1 MQRGHDGVKKLN
13 RLTRI
18 ARCRH
23 GRQPRH
29 QTHPCR
35 LTKCLE
41 CQLNAVRALER
52 IIFAAIPQRNF
63 DQPDN
68 RPHQIGGNANHAG
81 LPSTR
86 GVLVL
91 SFARIQDRLA
101 LLLIHRAVGDAV
113 QDTPGI
119 LIPLFL
125 HGFRDEHCG
134 RLIPHCRHNAL
145 HQLATVSTIDVPSCF
160 RQEI

>member
-41 CQLNAVRALER
+41 CQLSAVRALER

-68 RPHQIGGNANHAG
+68 RG
-81 LPSTR
+81 
-86 GVLVL
+86 
-91 SFARIQDRLA
+91 
-101 LLLIHRAVGDAV
+101 
-113 QDTPGI
+113 
-119 LIPLFL
+119 
-125 HGFRDEHCG
+125 
-134 RLIPHCRHNAL
+134 
-145 HQLATVSTIDVPSCF
+145 VPSA
-160 RQEI
+160 RHRGNPRPAPSPDTQKGTPPKRRPLDDPVTWQWRM

>member
-13 RLTRI
+13 CLTRI
-18 ARCRH
+18 ARFRH

-41 CQLNAVRALER
+41 CQLSAVRALER

-68 RPHQIGGNANHAG
+68 RPHQIGGNSYRSSCMA
-81 LPSTR
+81 
-86 GVLVL
+86 
-91 SFARIQDRLA
+91 FAMSIA
-101 LLLIHRAVGDAV
+101 DA
-113 QDTPGI
+113 
-119 LIPLFL
+119 
-125 HGFRDEHCG
+125 
-134 RLIPHCRHNAL
+134 
-145 HQLATVSTIDVPSCF
+145 
-160 RQEI
+160 

>member
-1 MQRGHDGVKKLN
+1 M
-13 RLTRI
+13 
-18 ARCRH
+18 
-23 GRQPRH
+23 
-29 QTHPCR
+29 
-35 LTKCLE
+35 
-41 CQLNAVRALER
+41 RALER

-68 RPHQIGGNANHAG
+68 RPHQIGDNANHAG
-81 LPSTR
+81 LPSAR

-113 QDTPGI
+113 QDTLGI

-145 HQLATVSTIDVPSCF
+145 RQTRIRIVKHGPIPLGTRYLPKHERTVEILRKNDGQLIARRI
-160 RQEI
+160 